1 MGAPEPANLFVSGSI
16 IDHVAHRRAADL
28 KFGALLSFIGG
39 GFANRRRGKAESKPV
54 AILRDGRPGR

>member
-28 KFGALLSFIGG
+28 KFGALLSFIG
-39 GFANRRRGKAESKPV
+39 RRFR
-54 AILRDGRPGR
+54 